1 MKLINRETIKGTVS
15 AKSMSLASV
24 LLTGAIALTA
34 TGCDAQIKADGIT
47 IDSLTITGSDADGI
61 LEGADITI
69 NGQNVDLKDI
79 AVPTQAV
86 KQADPADNGNTVTPS
101 NDKAADTQA
110 DNTASAPADS
120 ISLYDAFLKGN
131 AVTGRYWFGE
141 FNDYNYTIEDLID
154 MAEHENSAEVDRD
167 NCVSYRL
174 IDCGADGNQELLVSI
189 EYNIG
194 YDATE
199 YFLIKDFNGKLY
211 ITSSMDSWY
220 RHWVEI
226 EDNGKVTISYSSGA
240 YDHDYMEGFYDA
252 EGKYNQ
258 IYRCNTVD
266 IAPSHNYFY
275 FLDANNELHWIG
287 FYTDGLDVPY
297 KEFSIKELCIGENS
311 TPVYTY
317 CIWDEDGKDITTDAD
332 FESTARIVNI
342 MNIYGFKVYDH
353 STMEKLVFEQA
364 DEYGLMGESNVSLD
378 ISKVLNRK

>member
-47 IDSLTITGSDADGI
+47 IDSLTITGSDAEGI

-79 AVPTQAV
+79 VVPTQAV
-86 KQADPADNGNTVTPS
+86 KQVDPADNGNTVTPS

-110 DNTASAPADS
+110 DNKASAPADS

-141 FNDYNYTIEDLID
+141 FNDYSYTIEDLID
-154 MAEHENSAEVDRD
+154 MAEHENTAEVDRD

-211 ITSSMDSWY
+211 ITSSIDSWY

-226 EDNGKVTISYSSGA
+226 EDNGMVTISYSNGA
-240 YDHDYMEGFYDA
+240 YDHVYTEGFYDV
-252 EGKYNQ
+252 EGKYTQ
-258 IYRCNTVD
+258 IYSCNTVD
-266 IAPSHNYFY
+266 IAPSHNNFY

-297 KEFSIKELCIGENS
+297 KEFSIKALYIGENS

-342 MNIYGFKVYDH
+342 MNIYGLKVYDH